1 MTDEAITEHI
11 IYLINNHEK
20 NVNAYYTHYGEY
32 LMSLSLEQPIS
43 KPNQVSASTLLDRIQ
58 ATLQN
63 REQTNETI

>member
-11 IYLINNHEK
+11 IYLINEHKKQTE
-20 NVNAYYTHYGEY
+20 TLSSHYKDY
-32 LMSLSLEQPIS
+32 LMSLSSEQPIY

-63 REQTNETI
+63 REQTNE